1 MHCHLGKGST
11 ACCLLICCI
20 SKINIMPTLLQIN
33 FRCNSGSIGK
43 IAEQIGSLA
52 IERGWRSVIAYARG
66 NPKSQ
71 SELIKIGSYCS
82 VFWHGLET
90 RIFDNHGLA
99 SRVATKNLVIQ
110 IAELKPDIIHLH
122 NIHGYYLNYKI
133 LFDFLKKYN
142 RPVVWTLHDCWAMTG
157 HCCYFSMA
165 KCDKWKTQCFNCPSK
180 KDYPKSL
187 LFDRSRQNY
196 VDKRKSFIGLQNL
209 HIVSVSNW
217 LNQIVRESFLNYA
230 NLHTIHNG
238 IDLDV
243 FKPLNYREISSRYNL
258 QNKKVLLGVANV
270 WERRKGLADYLE
282 LRKRLSDDYVIVLI
296 GLSKSQIESLP
307 KGMIGI
313 SRTEN
318 QIQLAQ
324 WYSLADIVLN
334 LSYQETF
341 GLTSVEGF
349 ACGTPSIVYNVTASP
364 ELISDDT
371 GLIVEPGNISQLV
384 DAIKTMLS
392 NPLKSENCRRRAEQF
407 YDKDIAFQ
415 KYLKLYESLL

>member
-1 MHCHLGKGST
+1 
-11 ACCLLICCI
+11 
-20 SKINIMPTLLQIN
+20 MPTLLQIN
-33 FRCNSGSIGK
+33 FRCNSGSTGK

-99 SRVATKNLVIQ
+99 SRVATKKLVIQ
-110 IAELKPDIIHLH
+110 IDELKPDIIHLH

-142 RPVVWTLHDCWAMTG
+142 RPVIWTLHDCWPMTG
-157 HCCYFSMA
+157 HCSHFAAVKCY
-165 KCDKWKTQCFNCPSK
+165 KWQTQCFDCSLK
-180 KDYPKSL
+180 KDYPKSYL
-187 LFDRSRQNY
+187 LDRSKKNFF
-196 VDKRKSFIGLQNL
+196 DKKNSFTILNNL

-217 LNQIVRESFLNYA
+217 LNEIVKKSYLNCA
-230 NLHTIHNG
+230 NLHIIHNG
-238 IDLDV
+238 VDIDV
-243 FKPLNYREISSRYNL
+243 FKPYKSTELRVKYNL
-258 QNKKVLLGVANV
+258 IGKNILLGVASV
-270 WERRKGLADYLE
+270 WGKWKGLDDYVE
-282 LRKRLSDDYVIVLI
+282 LRKHLNDNYAIVLI
-296 GLSKSQIESLP
+296 GLSELQIESLP

-313 SRTEN
+313 RRTEN
-318 QIQLAQ
+318 QTQLAQ

-341 GLTSVEGF
+341 GLTTVEGF

-371 GLIVEPGNISQLV
+371 GVVVEPNNILQLV
-384 DAIKTMLS
+384 KAINKLCS
-392 NPLKSENCRRRAEQF
+392 NPLKSSDCRKRAELL
-407 YDKDIAFQ
+407 YDKNIAFQ
-415 KYLKLYESLL
+415 KYLDLYESLLINK